1 MAKKTF
7 TEKQL
12 RLKKYNDIIVKNKK
26 QFKAG
31 QSLTRTQFIKLFQIP
46 VKSTSKSYEEIHKDN
61 LKLVAAQNELNLLMR
76 ENGLYLR
83 SSDYYQNFHITDKE
97 RTKSQVLRYSSEVD
111 INRACTTRLESN
123 LVNRVRAGTWG
134 TYNKLSDDT
143 IKNLSNHSE
152 SKRHKNT
159 RIRVKYI

>member
-1 MAKKTF
+1 MSKRKF

-12 RLKKYNDIIVKNKK
+12 RLKRYNDVIVKNKK

-31 QSLTRTQFIKLFQIP
+31 QSLTRAELIKLFNIQIP
-46 VKSTSKSYEEIHKDN
+46 QNNKSYEDEHKAN
-61 LKLVAAQNELNLLMR
+61 LRLVAAQNELNLLMR

-83 SSDYYQNFHITDKE
+83 SSDYYQNFHVVDKE
-97 RTKSQVLRYSSEVD
+97 QTKNQVIRYSSEVD
-111 INRACTTRLESN
+111 VNRACTTRLESS

-134 TYNKLSDDT
+134 TYNKVSDDT
-143 IKNLSNHSE
+143 IKNMSTTSE

>member
-1 MAKKTF
+1 MPKKKF

-31 QSLTRTQFIKLFQIP
+31 QSLTRAEFIELFNIEIQQNN
-46 VKSTSKSYEEIHKDN
+46 KSYEDVHKDN

-83 SSDYYQNFHITDKE
+83 SSNYYQNFHIVDKE
-97 RTKSQVLRYSSEVD
+97 QTKNQVIRYSSEVD
-111 INRACTTRLESN
+111 VNRACTTRLESN
-123 LVNRVRAGTWG
+123 LGDRVRAGTWG
-134 TYNKLSDDT
+134 TYNKVSDDT
-143 IKNLSNHSE
+143 IKNMSTTTK
-152 SKRHKNT
+152 SKRHENT